1 MPKVGQVQSFADGYG
16 FVVSKDNDRPVAS
29 FTFKTIDDANAAHR
43 MMQDI
48 LATCQKVRGYE

>member
-1 MPKVGQVQSFADGYG
+1 MPKVGQVQSLAEGYG

-29 FTFKTIDDANAAHR
+29 FAFKTIDDANAAQR